1 MARFKATIKKFGD
14 HGEKTGWTYV
24 EVPPEIIA
32 KIKGAY
38 KKSFR
43 VKGMIDH
50 VPIKNMALIPM
61 GEGFY
66 ILCLKAGIRIE
77 LKKIKGDKVD
87 LDLSQDETGL
97 VIHKEF
103 ELCLSEDEQALVQF
117 NSLPKGH
124 KNYFNNW
131 ISTAKTAETVAKRIV
146 MVLNAL
152 SNKMNFAEMVRA
164 EKAKKIT

>member
-1 MARFKATIKKFGD
+1 MAHFKATIKKFGD

-43 VKGMIDH
+43 VKGRVDQVH
-50 VPIKNMALIPM
+50 IKNVALIPM

-66 ILCLKAGIRIE
+66 ILCLKAGIRKE

-87 LDLSQDETGL
+87 LDLTEDISGL
-97 VIHKEF
+97 VLHKEF
-103 ELCLSEDEQALVQF
+103 ELCLSEDERALEEF
-117 NSLPKGH
+117 KSLPHGH

-131 ISTAKTAETVAKRIV
+131 ISSAKTTETIAKRIAI
-146 MVLNAL
+146 VLNAL
-152 SNKMNFAEMVRA
+152 SNKMNFAEMLRA
-164 EKAKKIT
+164 EKARK